1 MNVPDRNAISKV
13 AALLRRVAGNTR
25 NLFAFAWRMDKKVT
39 LLYNLT
45 AALSALSPL
54 AGSYVLKLLIDH
66 LQQAQHSLA
75 PTVPVVLAVVLAA
88 RYLVGFLDGLIYWSL
103 NQNYLDYMFRYKLQ
117 NEITF
122 RFQRK
127 ISELDL
133 AYFEDPATQDLITKT
148 RDTMQWRLPE
158 FLRSFSYFLIAIL
171 GYLVAF
177 VVLVPYGWWLPVLLS
192 FMVLP
197 RLFLQAK
204 FGAIQWSLWGSG
216 APQSKKLWYLNY
228 LLQEPLTVREVRI
241 TGSSGAL
248 LEKFRNMQEYLFRL
262 NKKGLDL
269 YLRVLVIPP
278 LLETLVLFAIAW
290 RFLPQVTGGAL
301 SIGSFTLLVS
311 MLDQLGSR
319 AANASTQF
327 AHIYENSL
335 YADHYFEFLALPDLI
350 PKATQPVSLGVPT
363 PPRIEF
369 RNVTFRYPGSE
380 IDALSGVSFVIE
392 PGESVALVGHNG
404 AGKTTIVKLLC
415 RFYDPLEGGIFINGV
430 NLKEIETSE
439 WYRFLGTLFQEFVRY
454 HFTVREN
461 IMLGAP
467 ERNDSDAMKEAARRS
482 GAAEFIDRLPGGYE
496 QVLGKEFD
504 DGVDLSGG
512 QWQKI
517 AIARAFYESPPV
529 LILDE
534 PTSAID
540 AEAEYDIFSNLEQQY
555 KNKTLI
561 LVSHRFSTVRNAG
574 KIIVLEHGNIVES
587 GSHNE
592 LMARDGEY
600 SKLFQIQAR
609 GYR

>member
-1 MNVPDRNAISKV
+1 MNIPNRNAISRA
-13 AALLRRVAGNTR
+13 AALVRRVANNAR
-25 NLFAFAWRMDKKVT
+25 NLVAFAWRMDKKVT
-39 LLYNLT
+39 FLYNLT

-75 PTVPVVLAVVLAA
+75 PTVPVILAVVLGA
-88 RYLVGFLDGLIYWSL
+88 RYLVGFLDGLLYWSL
-103 NQNYLDYMFRYKLQ
+103 NQNYLDYIFRYKLQ

-122 RFQRK
+122 RFQQK

-133 AYFEDPATQDLITKT
+133 AYFENPATQDLITKT

-158 FLRSFSYFLIAIL
+158 FLRSLSYFLIAIL

-248 LEKFRNMQEYLFRL
+248 LDKFRNMQEYLFRL

-301 SIGSFTLLVS
+301 TIGSFTLLVS

-350 PKATQPVSLGVPT
+350 PKATQPVSLGDPT

-369 RNVTFRYPGSE
+369 RNVRFRYPGSQR
-380 IDALSGVSFVIE
+380 DALCGVSFVIE

-415 RFYDPLEGGIFINGV
+415 RFYDPLEGGIFVNGV
-430 NLKEIETSE
+430 NLKDVETSE
-439 WYRFLGTLFQEFVRY
+439 WYKFLGTLFQEFVRY
-454 HFTVREN
+454 HFSVREN

-467 ERNDSDAMKEAARRS
+467 ERNDSEAMKEAARRS
-482 GAAEFIDRLPGGYE
+482 GAAEFIERLPGGYE
-496 QVLGKEFD
+496 QILGKEFE

-587 GSHNE
+587 GSHDE
-592 LMARDGEY
+592 LMACGGEY

>member
-1 MNVPDRNAISKV
+1 MPSTKIKTVLSSLSNAL
-13 AALLRRVAGNTR
+13 ALLRRLARNTR
-25 NLFAFAWRMDKKVT
+25 HLFAFAWRMDKT
-39 LLYNLT
+39 ITILYNLT
-45 AALSALSPL
+45 AAASALTPL
-54 AGSYVLKLLIDH
+54 AASYVLKLLIDH
-66 LQQAQHSLA
+66 LQQ
-75 PTVPVVLAVVLAA
+75 PTVPVIVAVVLAA
-88 RYLVGFLDGLIYWSL
+88 RYLVGFLDGLIYWSV
-103 NQNYLDYMFRYKLQ
+103 NQNYLDYIFRYKLQ

-122 RFQRK
+122 RFHQK
-127 ISELDL
+127 ISQLDL
-133 AYFEDPATQDLITKT
+133 AYFEDPPTQDLITKT

-158 FLRSFSYFLIAIL
+158 FLRSFSYLLIASL

-177 VVLVPYGWWLPVLLS
+177 IVLVPYGWWLPLLLS
-192 FMVLP
+192 VMVMP
-197 RLFLQAK
+197 RLYLQAK

-241 TGSSGAL
+241 TGSSEAL
-248 LEKFRNMQEYLFRL
+248 LEKFKKMQQFLFHL
-262 NKKGLDL
+262 NKKGLDR
-269 YLRVLVIPP
+269 YLRVLIVPP
-278 LLETLVLFAIAW
+278 LIETAVIFAVAW
-290 RFLPQVTGGAL
+290 RFLPQVTTGAL
-301 SIGSFTLLVS
+301 TIGSFTLLVS

-335 YADHYFEFLALPDLI
+335 YADHYFEFLSLPDLI
-350 PKATQPVSLGVPT
+350 PKAAHPVSLGEPA
-363 PPRIEF
+363 PPHIEF
-369 RNVTFRYPGSE
+369 RNVSFQYPGSE
-380 IDALSGVSFVIE
+380 SYALHNVSFAIE

-415 RFYDPLEGGIFINGV
+415 RFYDPTAGAIFINGI
-430 NLKEIETSE
+430 NLKDVATQQ

-454 HFTVREN
+454 HFSVREN

-467 ERNDSDAMKEAARRS
+467 ERNDENAMKEAARRS
-482 GAAEFIDRLPGGYE
+482 GAAEFIERLPGGYD
-496 QVLGKEFD
+496 QVLGKEFE
-504 DGVDLSGG
+504 DGIDLSGG
-512 QWQKI
+512 QWQKL

-555 KNKTLI
+555 KNKTLV

-574 KIIVLEHGNIVES
+574 KIIVLEQGCIVES
-587 GSHNE
+587 GSHEE
-592 LMARDGEY
+592 LMARAGEY
-600 SKLFQIQAR
+600 AKLFQIQAR

>member
-1 MNVPDRNAISKV
+1 MPTSNLKAVSKV
-13 AALLRRVAGNTR
+13 ATLVRRVAGNTR
-25 NLFAFAWRMDKKVT
+25 NLLAFAWRMDKKVT

-54 AGSYVLKLLIDH
+54 AASYVLKLLIDN
-66 LQQAQHSLA
+66 LQQARHSLA
-75 PTVPVVLAVVLAA
+75 PTVPVILAVVLAA

-103 NQNYLDYMFRYKLQ
+103 NQNYLDYIFRYKLQ

-122 RFQRK
+122 RFQQK

-158 FLRSFSYFLIAIL
+158 LLRSFSYFVIAIL

-177 VVLVPYGWWLPVLLS
+177 AVLVPYGWWLPVLLS
-192 FMVLP
+192 VMVLP

-241 TGSSGAL
+241 TGSSNAL

-262 NKKGLDL
+262 NKRGLDL

-278 LLETLVLFAIAW
+278 LLETAVLFAIAW
-290 RFLPQVTGGAL
+290 RFLPHVTGGAL

-319 AANASTQF
+319 AATASTQF

-350 PKATQPVSLGVPT
+350 PKAAKPVSLGEPA

-380 IDALSGVSFVIE
+380 NYALNDVSFVIE

-415 RFYDPLEGGIFINGV
+415 RFYDPLEGGIFVNGV
-430 NLKEIETSE
+430 NLKEVETRQ

-454 HFTVREN
+454 HFSVREN

-467 ERNDSDAMKEAARRS
+467 ERNDAAAMKEAARRS
-482 GAAEFIDRLPGGYE
+482 GAAEFIEQLAGGYE
-496 QVLGKEFD
+496 QVLGKEFE

-555 KNKTLI
+555 KNKTLV

-574 KIIVLEHGNIVES
+574 KIIVLERGQIVET
-587 GSHNE
+587 GSHDE

-600 SKLFQIQAR
+600 AKLFQIQAQ